1 MTERATSVTHAEY
14 EILNWIRKRIDIADL
29 EQQMVG
35 DEVTSKRFKSG
46 MEKIDGY
53 LSNMMERRR
62 HKLKPTHRAYKE
74 KDE

>member
-14 EILNWIRKRIDIADL
+14 EILNWIRKRIDLTDL

-35 DEVTSKRFKSG
+35 DDVTRKRFKTG

-53 LSNMMERRR
+53 ISNMMERRR
-62 HKLKPTHRAYKE
+62 HKLKPTHRAYME
-74 KDE
+74 KSE

>member
-1 MTERATSVTHAEY
+1 MTHAEY
-14 EILNWIRKRIDIADL
+14 EILNWIRKRIDLADL

-35 DEVTSKRFKSG
+35 DDVTRKRFKSG

-74 KDE
+74 KGE